1 MKKTG
6 KSETRSARRPLTEDE
21 AVLWQKVAKTVTPN
35 GNRTILPA
43 DSHITAP
50 PVRKIPDPD
59 AEKTP
64 LRKLPSSPSYTP
76 LQSLPSASSPK
87 GSGIDDRTARKV
99 LKGQLR
105 IEDRIDLH
113 GMTQSQAHSRLV
125 GFLHRCHGE
134 GKRMVMV
141 ITGKGRLSGGIL
153 RQMVPHWL
161 REPQCAVYV
170 SAFREAHISHG
181 GEGALYVR
189 LRRNPKPGGA
199 GS

>member
-6 KSETRSARRPLTEDE
+6 KSETRSVRRQLTEDE
-21 AVLWQKVAKTVTPN
+21 AALWQKVARTVTPSGN
-35 GNRTILPA
+35 GTILSAAGDAMP
-43 DSHITAP
+43 AP
-50 PVRKIPDPD
+50 PAR
-59 AEKTP
+59 KTP
-64 LRKLPSSPSYTP
+64 DTEKASLRKLPSAPSYTP

-113 GMTQSQAHSRLV
+113 GLTQSQAHSRLV

-189 LRRNPKPGGA
+189 LHRNPKPGGA
-199 GS
+199 GR

>member
-6 KSETRSARRPLTEDE
+6 KSETRPVRRHLTEDE
-21 AVLWQKVAKTVTPN
+21 AALWHQVAKTVTPN

-43 DSHITAP
+43 AGDIP
-50 PVRKIPDPD
+50 PPPARKIPD
-59 AEKTP
+59 AEKTS
-64 LRKLPSSPSYTP
+64 LRKPPSAPSYTP

-113 GMTQSQAHSRLV
+113 GMTQSQAHGRLV

>member
-6 KSETRSARRPLTEDE
+6 KSETRPARRSLTEDE
-21 AVLWQKVAKTVTPN
+21 AVLWRQVARTVTPN
-35 GNRTILPA
+35 AGRTVPPA
-43 DSHITAP
+43 AGDMTP
-50 PVRKIPDPD
+50 PARKIPDE
-59 AEKTP
+59 EKP
-64 LRKLPSSPSYTP
+64 AARKRPSAPSYTP
-76 LQSLPSASSPK
+76 LRPLPSAASPQ
-87 GSGIDDRTARKV
+87 GGGIDDRTARKV

-113 GMTQSQAHSRLV
+113 GMTQAQAHGRLV

-153 RQMVPHWL
+153 RQIVPHWL

-189 LRRNPKPGGA
+189 LRRKPEPGGVRP
-199 GS
+199 

>member
-6 KSETRSARRPLTEDE
+6 KSETRPARRHLTEDE
-21 AVLWQKVAKTVTPN
+21 AALWHQVAQTVTPSS
-35 GNRTILPA
+35 NRMVP
-43 DSHITAP
+43 SP
-50 PVRKIPDPD
+50 FPEGP
-59 AEKTP
+59 E
-64 LRKLPSSPSYTP
+64 PSSSTGKNRGAGVTQPARKPPPMPSYTP
-76 LQSLPSASSPK
+76 PQSRAASPA

-113 GMTQSQAHSRLV
+113 GMTQSLAHGRLV
-125 GFLHRCHGE
+125 AFLHRCHGE

-170 SAFREAHISHG
+170 SAFREAHVSHG

-189 LRRNPKPGGA
+189 LRRQPKSGG
-199 GS
+199 GRS